1 MHDLSSL
8 QQEKYLLLHDDKMDS
23 CSTNVLLG
31 FFRLVLVLTV
41 LHPSLAGMYRF
52 SLVYN
57 PPRCNALSVHFLLKS
72 SGNRQKAV
80 QVFIYLLD

>member
-1 MHDLSSL
+1 MHDLPSS
-8 QQEKYLLLHDDKMDS
+8 QHEKYSLLHNDDKMDS

-31 FFRLVLVLTV
+31 MFRLVLVLTI

-57 PPRCNALSVHFLLKS
+57 PTPV
-72 SGNRQKAV
+72 
-80 QVFIYLLD
+80 